1 MEQIWGNINGEHQW
15 ETSVGNINGKHQWEI
30 VGHLGNMRLYPY
42 PGVSSMAG
50 WRIPELAMEVSV
62 AGKIIELNGGHQSC
76 FVWKV
81 EICGWNLR

>member
-1 MEQIWGNINGEHQW
+1 MEKIWGNINGEHQW
-15 ETSVGNINGKHQWEI
+15 ETSMGNCRSFREHAII
-30 VGHLGNMRLYPY
+30 SVP
-42 PGVSSMAG
+42 PSGVSSMAG